1 MTFWTQNPSILFN
14 SNYITQIWPYSYM
27 NKDAKFNAITRFV
40 ILISLFGYMCM
51 NKIIIL
57 ILGIIIIG
65 LIALMYNNKE
75 GYISSYF
82 KEYKKDE
89 IKIKE
94 NNPFNNVL
102 MSDYKY
108 SNKGIIDEND
118 SLLDDYTPEVE
129 NKLNESIKNSILEQ
143 NKDNSDMIYMFS
155 DDKTNFEFEQNM
167 RQFNSNPSTTIP
179 NNQDKFVEFCYGKL
193 YSEKPLTIY

>member
-27 NKDAKFNAITRFV
+27 NKDDKFNAVTRFV
-40 ILISLFGYMCM
+40 ILLSLFGFMCI
-51 NKIIIL
+51 NRILIL

-65 LIALMYNNKE
+65 IIVLLYNNNKE
-75 GYISSYF
+75 GYLSSYF
-82 KEYKKDE
+82 KEYNKDE
-89 IKIKE
+89 IKITE
-94 NNPFNNVL
+94 NNPFDNVL

-108 SNKGIIDEND
+108 NTDKKEAIQ
-118 SLLDDYTPEVE
+118 DYTPEIE
-129 NKLNESIKNSILEQ
+129 NKLNESIKQSILEQ
-143 NKDNSDMIYMFS
+143 NKDNTDMIYMFS
-155 DDKTNFEFEQNM
+155 DEKNNFEFEQNL

-179 NNQDKFVEFCYGKL
+179 NNQDKFLNFCYGNL

>member
-27 NKDAKFNAITRFV
+27 NKDDKFNAITRFV
-40 ILISLFGYMCM
+40 ILLSLFGFMCI
-51 NKIIIL
+51 NRILIL

-65 LIALMYNNKE
+65 IIVLLYNNNKE
-75 GYISSYF
+75 GYLSSYF
-82 KEYKKDE
+82 KEYNKDE
-89 IKIKE
+89 IKITE
-94 NNPFNNVL
+94 NNPFDNVL

-108 SNKGIIDEND
+108 NTDKKEAIQ
-118 SLLDDYTPEVE
+118 DYTPEIE
-129 NKLNESIKNSILEQ
+129 NKLNESIKQSILEQ

-155 DDKTNFEFEQNM
+155 DNKQNFEFEQNM

-179 NNQDKFVEFCYGKL
+179 NNQDNFLNFCYGKL

>member
-27 NKDAKFNAITRFV
+27 NKDDKFNAVTRFV
-40 ILISLFGYMCM
+40 ILLSLFGFMCI
-51 NKIIIL
+51 NRILIL

-65 LIALMYNNKE
+65 IIVLLYNNNKE
-75 GYISSYF
+75 GYLSSYF
-82 KEYKKDE
+82 KEYNKDE
-89 IKIKE
+89 IKITE
-94 NNPFNNVL
+94 NNPFDNVL

-108 SNKGIIDEND
+108 NTDKKEAIQ
-118 SLLDDYTPEVE
+118 DYTPEIE
-129 NKLNESIKNSILEQ
+129 NKLNESIKQSILEQ
-143 NKDNSDMIYMFS
+143 NKDNSDMIYMFA
-155 DDKTNFEFEQNM
+155 DEKQNFEFEQNM

-179 NNQDKFVEFCYGKL
+179 NNQDNFLNFCYGKL

>member
-1 MTFWTQNPSILFN
+1 MSFWVQNPSILFN

-27 NKDAKFNAITRFV
+27 NKDDKFNAMTRFV
-40 ILISLFGYMCM
+40 ILISLFGYMCF
-51 NKIIIL
+51 NRVLIL

-65 LIALMYNNKE
+65 IIVLLYNNNKE
-75 GYISSYF
+75 SFLSSYF
-82 KEYKKDE
+82 TQYKKDE
-89 IKIKE
+89 IVIKE

-102 MSDYKY
+102 ISDYKY
-108 SNKGIIDEND
+108 NIEKEEAPQ
-118 SLLDDYTPEVE
+118 DYTPEVE
-129 NKLNESIKNSILEQ
+129 NKINESIKQSILEQ

-155 DDKTNFEFEQNM
+155 DEKNNFEFEQGM

-179 NNQDKFVEFCYGKL
+179 NKQDNFLEFCYGKL

>member
-1 MTFWTQNPSILFN
+1 MSFWVQNPSILFN

-27 NKDAKFNAITRFV
+27 NKDDKFNAMTRFV
-40 ILISLFGYMCM
+40 ILISLFGYMCF
-51 NKIIIL
+51 NRVLIL

-65 LIALMYNNKE
+65 IIVLLYNNNKE
-75 GYISSYF
+75 SFLSSYF
-82 KEYKKDE
+82 TQYKKDE
-89 IKIKE
+89 IVIKE

-102 MSDYKY
+102 ISDYKY
-108 SNKGIIDEND
+108 NIEKEEAPQ
-118 SLLDDYTPEVE
+118 DYTPEVE
-129 NKLNESIKNSILEQ
+129 NKINESIKQSILEQ

-155 DDKTNFEFEQNM
+155 DEKNNFEFEQNL

-179 NNQDKFVEFCYGKL
+179 NNQDKFLNFCYGNL

>member
-14 SNYITQIWPYSYM
+14 SKYITQIWPYSYM
-27 NKDAKFNAITRFV
+27 NKDDKFNAITRFV
-40 ILISLFGYMCM
+40 ILLSLFGYMCI
-51 NKIIIL
+51 NRILIL

-65 LIALMYNNKE
+65 VIVLIYNNNKE
-75 GYISSYF
+75 GYLSSYF

-89 IKIKE
+89 IQIVE

-102 MSDYKY
+102 ISDYKY
-108 SNKGIIDEND
+108 NTDKKEAIQ
-118 SLLDDYTPEVE
+118 DYTPEIE
-129 NKLNESIKNSILEQ
+129 NKLNESIKQSILEQ
-143 NKDNSDMIYMFS
+143 NKDNTDMIYMFS
-155 DDKTNFEFEQNM
+155 DDKQNFEFEQNM

-179 NNQDKFVEFCYGKL
+179 NNQDNFLNFCYGKL

>member
-27 NKDAKFNAITRFV
+27 NKDDKFNAVTRFV
-40 ILISLFGYMCM
+40 ILLSLFGFMCI
-51 NKIIIL
+51 NRILIL

-65 LIALMYNNKE
+65 IIVLLYNNNKE
-75 GYISSYF
+75 GYLSSYF
-82 KEYKKDE
+82 KEYNKDE
-89 IKIKE
+89 IKITE
-94 NNPFNNVL
+94 NNPFDNVL

-108 SNKGIIDEND
+108 NTDKKEAMQ
-118 SLLDDYTPEVE
+118 DYTPEIE
-129 NKLNESIKNSILEQ
+129 NKLNESIKQSILEQ
-143 NKDNSDMIYMFS
+143 NKDNSDMIYMFA
-155 DDKTNFEFEQNM
+155 DEKQNFEFEQNM

-179 NNQDKFVEFCYGKL
+179 NNQDNFLNFCYGKL

>member
-14 SNYITQIWPYSYM
+14 SKYITQIWPYSYM
-27 NKDAKFNAITRFV
+27 NKDDKFNAITRFV
-40 ILISLFGYMCM
+40 ILLSLFGYMCI
-51 NKIIIL
+51 NRILIL
-57 ILGIIIIG
+57 ILGIIIVGIIV
-65 LIALMYNNKE
+65 LIYNNNKE
-75 GYISSYF
+75 GYLSSYF

-89 IKIKE
+89 IQIVE

-102 MSDYKY
+102 ISDYKY
-108 SNKGIIDEND
+108 NTDKKEAIQ
-118 SLLDDYTPEVE
+118 DYTPEIE
-129 NKLNESIKNSILEQ
+129 NKLNESIKQSILEQ

-179 NNQDKFVEFCYGKL
+179 NSQDNFLSFCYGKL